1 LFDNLEWAD
10 GYSRRFGLIFVDFGT
25 QERIVKSSGRWLQ
38 GPDRITAREQ
48 RDGVATNATVRQD
61 GDVTPPDK
69 GGAALSTTCRSG
81 NRNRKELRRSSCTEL
96 VHILVQALRKERW
109 NVYAPIEWSHRWR
122 VLAAGAIVA
131 GMAGLVPMLAAAPAQ
146 AATSL
151 QVWLTTANGS
161 SALAQQSNV
170 TLGCEPR
177 LVNVEVNDSQ
187 TYQTMVGFGAA
198 FTDSS
203 TFLMAELKSYSSSA
217 YNTLMQQLFSTS
229 SGSGCSSGGCQ

>member
-1 LFDNLEWAD
+1 
-10 GYSRRFGLIFVDFGT
+10 
-25 QERIVKSSGRWLQ
+25 
-38 GPDRITAREQ
+38 
-48 RDGVATNATVRQD
+48 
-61 GDVTPPDK
+61 
-69 GGAALSTTCRSG
+69 
-81 NRNRKELRRSSCTEL
+81 
-96 VHILVQALRKERW
+96 
-109 NVYAPIEWSHRWR
+109 
-122 VLAAGAIVA
+122 
-131 GMAGLVPMLAAAPAQ
+131 MAGLVPMLAAAPAQ

-170 TLGCEPR
+170 TLGPVSHG

-229 SGSGCSSGGCQ
+229 SGIGLQFWRLPMTSSDFNSTSSPWTGEQPHRILRADRSGHRPHHSCDQGRARDQLEPQDSGQSLERAGMDEVERLDDLQHRKREWYLALPVRPGVGGLLREVDRGIPGSRDPDLGNLTAERAPVLSHRLSGHVLD